1 MSNPIESIKAQ
12 INSIESIRSRVSL
25 PSGRLGYKGPQDSSF
40 SDVLNNVSGS
50 GRVSSM
56 GLGNQDL
63 SAFGLRSTP
72 SMPQGA
78 WADRARSLGNGRLTS
93 DMLTPISQSGHRLA
107 PFAARD
113 WDALVQSAA
122 ADGVAIKIT
131 DSYRNFDQQVD
142 LASRKGLYELG
153 GLAAVP
159 GTSQHGWGMAVDVNV
174 DDDPRVKEWLN
185 NNGHKFGWVSDVARE
200 PWHYEWRR

>member
-1 MSNPIESIKAQ
+1 MRMD
-12 INSIESIRSRVSL
+12 SIESIRSRVSL
-25 PSGRLGYKGPQDSSF
+25 PSGRLGYKGPQDASF
-40 SDVLNNVSGS
+40 SNVLDSVSA
-50 GRVSSM
+50 M
-56 GLGNQDL
+56 GLNSRDL
-63 SAFGLRSTP
+63 LALGLRSTP

-93 DMLTPISQSGHRLA
+93 DMLTPISQPGHRLA
-107 PFAARD
+107 PFAAQD
-113 WDALVQSAA
+113 WDSLVQAAA

-142 LASRKGLYELG
+142 LASRKGLYSEG

>member
-1 MSNPIESIKAQ
+1 MRMD
-12 INSIESIRSRVSL
+12 SIESIRSRVSL
-25 PSGRLGYKGPQDSSF
+25 PSGRLGYKGPQDTSF
-40 SDVLNNVSGS
+40 SNVLDSVSGS
-50 GRVSSM
+50 NSVSSM
-56 GLGNQDL
+56 
-63 SAFGLRSTP
+63 GLRSTP

-93 DMLTPISQSGHRLA
+93 DMLTPISQPGHRLA
-107 PFAARD
+107 PFAAQD
-113 WDALVQSAA
+113 WGSLVQAAA

-142 LASRKGLYELG
+142 LASRKGLYSEG